1 MTAED
6 DAEVFQELAAQ
17 LENEGSLSSSLPS
30 DDVFPDIDPNV
41 VPADVRAALE
51 AILLVASDPVPPTV
65 LAQLLEVGVETVDAL
80 CEYLT
85 DSYAQEERGFTIN
98 RVAGGYRY
106 QTSDAQAPYVERFVL
121 EGRATRLST
130 AALETLAIVAYKQP
144 ISRAQIA
151 SIRGVNVDSVARTLQ
166 QRGYIEEV
174 GRDPGPGNATMY
186 GTTTL
191 FLERYQTSDAQAPYV
206 ERFVLEGR
214 ATRLSTAA
222 LETLAIVAYKQPI
235 SRAQIASIR
244 GVNVDSVARTLQQR
258 GYIEEVGRD
267 PGPGNATMYGTTT
280 LFLERLGLDTV
291 QDLPKLSDF
300 VPEAE
305 VVETLEVALRGVDE
319 TAEPSGTSDL
329 SPPT

>member
-1 MTAED
+1 M
-6 DAEVFQELAAQ
+6 
-17 LENEGSLSSSLPS
+17 
-30 DDVFPDIDPNV
+30 
-41 VPADVRAALE
+41 
-51 AILLVASDPVPPTV
+51 
-65 LAQLLEVGVETVDAL
+65 
-80 CEYLT
+80 T

-98 RVAGGYRY
+98 RVAGGY
-106 QTSDAQAPYVERFVL
+106 
-121 EGRATRLST
+121 
-130 AALETLAIVAYKQP
+130 
-144 ISRAQIA
+144 
-151 SIRGVNVDSVARTLQ
+151 
-166 QRGYIEEV
+166 
-174 GRDPGPGNATMY
+174 
-186 GTTTL
+186 
-191 FLERYQTSDAQAPYV
+191 RYQTSDAQAPYV

-319 TAEPSGTSDL
+319 TAEPNGTSDL

>member
-6 DAEVFQELAAQ
+6 DAEVFQVLAAQ
-17 LENEGSLSSSLPS
+17 LESEGSLSTPS
-30 DDVFPDIDPNV
+30 PPDSELHELDPNV

-51 AILLVASDPVPPTV
+51 AILLVASDPVAPTV
-65 LAQLLEVGVETVDAL
+65 LAQLLEVSVETVNAL

-121 EGRATRLST
+121 EGQATRLSA

-144 ISRAQIA
+144 VSRAQI
-151 SIRGVNVDSVARTLQ
+151 SLIRGVNVDSVARTLQ

-174 GRDPGPGNATMY
+174 GRDPGPGNAAMY

-191 FLERYQTSDAQAPYV
+191 FLER
-206 ERFVLEGR
+206 
-214 ATRLSTAA
+214 
-222 LETLAIVAYKQPI
+222 I
-235 SRAQIASIR
+235 
-244 GVNVDSVARTLQQR
+244 
-258 GYIEEVGRD
+258 
-267 PGPGNATMYGTTT
+267 
-280 LFLERLGLDTV
+280 GLDSLR
-291 QDLPKLSDF
+291 DLPNLSDF
-300 VPEAE
+300 VPDAE
-305 VVETLEVALRGVDE
+305 VVETLEVVLRGSDE
-319 TAEPSGTSDL
+319 ATEFLDAGASAPDS

>member
-17 LENEGSLSSSLPS
+17 LENEGSLSSPLPS

-191 FLERYQTSDAQAPYV
+191 FLER
-206 ERFVLEGR
+206 
-214 ATRLSTAA
+214 
-222 LETLAIVAYKQPI
+222 
-235 SRAQIASIR
+235 
-244 GVNVDSVARTLQQR
+244 
-258 GYIEEVGRD
+258 
-267 PGPGNATMYGTTT
+267 
-280 LFLERLGLDTV
+280 LGLDTV

-319 TAEPSGTSDL
+319 TAEPSGNSDL

>member
-1 MTAED
+1 MKTKCYYPRGSSRMTAED

-191 FLERYQTSDAQAPYV
+191 FLER
-206 ERFVLEGR
+206 
-214 ATRLSTAA
+214 
-222 LETLAIVAYKQPI
+222 
-235 SRAQIASIR
+235 
-244 GVNVDSVARTLQQR
+244 
-258 GYIEEVGRD
+258 
-267 PGPGNATMYGTTT
+267 
-280 LFLERLGLDTV
+280 LGLDTV